1 MRERVSAVRVADNIT
16 VRRNGETW
24 RLQLPDP
31 IAAAAEEDDAG
42 GRLVAPIPGQVT
54 QVMAQPGMAVVRGQV
69 MVVLEA
75 MKTVFRL
82 TAPADGIVATVSC
95 QAGDSV
101 VEGQLLVGFA
111 EGDFPPRRN
120 DGCCV
125 NWRGMVTVGG
135 RRKAAVERACGYP
148 VGRTGNS
155 MTGRKAYLA
164 AALLAVAVT
173 TGATAADTPGVTATE
188 IKIGNTVPYSGP
200 ASSYSVLGKL
210 ESAFFGMVNEQGG
223 VAGHKINFISL
234 DDNYSPPKT
243 VEQIRR
249 LVEEE
254 EVAFTFGTLGT
265 PTNSA
270 IVHYMN
276 QKKVPH
282 LFVSTGAD
290 KWGDY
295 KQTPWTIGWQ
305 PSYRTEAQIYT
316 KYILQQ
322 KPNAKIAILYQN
334 DDFGKDY
341 PNGVKDVLG
350 DKFDKMVVTAT
361 YETTDPTIDSQI
373 TSLQA
378 SGADVLLVAAIPKF
392 AAQAIRKVHDLNW
405 KPMFFMSNVSISVG
419 AVMTPAGPGERHWH
433 HQRRVSEGFVRSDL
447 EGRSGHERVARVHE
461 QAHAGRRPDGRR
473 LHCGI
478 RSVQDDAAGA
488 AAGERRLLARPT
500 S

>member
-1 MRERVSAVRVADNIT
+1 
-16 VRRNGETW
+16 
-24 RLQLPDP
+24 
-31 IAAAAEEDDAG
+31 
-42 GRLVAPIPGQVT
+42 
-54 QVMAQPGMAVVRGQV
+54 
-69 MVVLEA
+69 
-75 MKTVFRL
+75 
-82 TAPADGIVATVSC
+82 
-95 QAGDSV
+95 
-101 VEGQLLVGFA
+101 
-111 EGDFPPRRN
+111 
-120 DGCCV
+120 
-125 NWRGMVTVGG
+125 
-135 RRKAAVERACGYP
+135 
-148 VGRTGNS
+148 

-164 AALLAVAVT
+164 AAMLAVAVT

-234 DDNYSPPKT
+234 DDNYSPPKA

-254 EVAFTFGTLGT
+254 KVAFTFATLGT

-276 QKKVPH
+276 QKKVPQ

-316 KYILQQ
+316 KFILQE
-322 KPNAKIAILYQN
+322 KPDAKLAILYQN

-350 DKFDKMVVTAT
+350 DKFGKMVVTAS

-373 TSLQA
+373 TALQS

-419 AVMTPAGPGERHWH
+419 AVMTPAGPENGVGILSAAYLKDSSDPTWKDDPGM
-433 HQRRVSEGFVRSDL
+433 SEWRAFMNKYMPGADQTDGGYIAAYGLCKTMLQVLQQSNGDFSRANIMNQVTSLHDVANPVLLPGIKISTSPTNYHPITAMQL
-447 EGRSGHERVARVHE
+447 EKWDGKTWVLFGNVI
-461 QAHAGRRPDGRR
+461 QGAG
-473 LHCGI
+473 
-478 RSVQDDAAGA
+478 S
-488 AAGERRLLARPT
+488 
-500 S
+500 

>member
-1 MRERVSAVRVADNIT
+1 MS
-16 VRRNGETW
+16 G
-24 RLQLPDP
+24 
-31 IAAAAEEDDAG
+31 
-42 GRLVAPIPGQVT
+42 
-54 QVMAQPGMAVVRGQV
+54 
-69 MVVLEA
+69 
-75 MKTVFRL
+75 
-82 TAPADGIVATVSC
+82 S
-95 QAGDSV
+95 
-101 VEGQLLVGFA
+101 
-111 EGDFPPRRN
+111 
-120 DGCCV
+120 
-125 NWRGMVTVGG
+125 
-135 RRKAAVERACGYP
+135 
-148 VGRTGNS
+148 RTF
-155 MTGRKAYLA
+155 LA
-164 AALLAVAVT
+164 AAVLAAAVT
-173 TGATAADTPGVTATE
+173 TGATAADPGVTATE

-200 ASSYSVLGKL
+200 ASSYGVLGKL
-210 ESAFFGMVNEQGG
+210 ESAYFAMVNEQGG

-234 DDNYSPPKT
+234 DDNYSPPKA
-243 VEQIRR
+243 VEQVRR

-254 EVAFTFGTLGT
+254 QVAFTFATLGT

-270 IVHYMN
+270 IVRYMN

-316 KYILQQ
+316 KYMLQQ
-322 KPNAKIAILYQN
+322 KPNAKLAILYQN

-350 DKFDKMVVTAT
+350 DKFAGTVVTAT

-405 KPMFFMSNVSISVG
+405 KPMFFLSNVAISVG
-419 AVMTPAGPGERHWH
+419 AVMTPAGPENGIGII
-433 HQRRVSEGFVRSDL
+433 SAAYLKDSSD
-447 EGRSGHERVARVHE
+447 
-461 QAHAGRRPDGRR
+461 PTWK
-473 LHCGI
+473 
-478 RSVQDDAAGA
+478 DDAGMNEWRDFMTKHMPGADQTDGGYIAAYGLSKTMLQVLQQCNGDFSRANVMKQVTNLHDVESPVLLPGIKINTSPTNYHPIKAMQLEKWDGKTWVLFGNVIEGAG
-488 AAGERRLLARPT
+488 

>member
-1 MRERVSAVRVADNIT
+1 MFARFSC
-16 VRRNGETW
+16 
-24 RLQLPDP
+24 
-31 IAAAAEEDDAG
+31 AAAAA
-42 GRLVAPIPGQVT
+42 
-54 QVMAQPGMAVVRGQV
+54 
-69 MVVLEA
+69 
-75 MKTVFRL
+75 
-82 TAPADGIVATVSC
+82 
-95 QAGDSV
+95 
-101 VEGQLLVGFA
+101 
-111 EGDFPPRRN
+111 
-120 DGCCV
+120 
-125 NWRGMVTVGG
+125 
-135 RRKAAVERACGYP
+135 
-148 VGRTGNS
+148 
-155 MTGRKAYLA
+155 
-164 AALLAVAVT
+164 LAVAIVA
-173 TGATAADTPGVTATE
+173 GPVMADTPGVTATE

-210 ESAFFGMVNEQGG
+210 ESAFFNMVNEQGG
-223 VAGHKINFISL
+223 VAGHKINYISL

-249 LVEEE
+249 LVEEDK
-254 EVAFTFGTLGT
+254 VAFTFATLGT

-276 QKKVPH
+276 QKKVPQ

-290 KWGDY
+290 KWGNY

-316 KYILQQ
+316 KYILQA

-373 TSLQA
+373 TTLQA

-392 AAQAIRKVHDLNW
+392 AAQSIKKVHDLNW

-419 AVMTPAGPGERHWH
+419 AVMNPAGPENGVGIISAAYLKDSSDPTWKNDAGMNEWRAFMNKTMPGADQSDGGYIAAYGLCKTMLQVLQQANGDFSRENIMKQVTGLNNVENPVLLPGIKISTSPTNYHPITAMQLEKWNGKSWELFGEVI
-433 HQRRVSEGFVRSDL
+433 QGSQS
-447 EGRSGHERVARVHE
+447 
-461 QAHAGRRPDGRR
+461 
-473 LHCGI
+473 
-478 RSVQDDAAGA
+478 
-488 AAGERRLLARPT
+488 
-500 S
+500 

>member
-1 MRERVSAVRVADNIT
+1 MLARFAY
-16 VRRNGETW
+16 
-24 RLQLPDP
+24 
-31 IAAAAEEDDAG
+31 AAA
-42 GRLVAPIPGQVT
+42 
-54 QVMAQPGMAVVRGQV
+54 
-69 MVVLEA
+69 
-75 MKTVFRL
+75 
-82 TAPADGIVATVSC
+82 TA
-95 QAGDSV
+95 
-101 VEGQLLVGFA
+101 
-111 EGDFPPRRN
+111 
-120 DGCCV
+120 
-125 NWRGMVTVGG
+125 
-135 RRKAAVERACGYP
+135 
-148 VGRTGNS
+148 
-155 MTGRKAYLA
+155 
-164 AALLAVAVT
+164 LAVAIVA
-173 TGATAADTPGVTATE
+173 GPAIADTPGVTATE

-210 ESAFFGMVNEQGG
+210 ESAFFNMVNEQGG
-223 VAGHKINFISL
+223 VAGHKINYISL

-249 LVEEE
+249 LVEEDK
-254 EVAFTFGTLGT
+254 VAFTFATLGT

-276 QKKVPH
+276 QKKVPQ

-290 KWGDY
+290 KWGNY

-316 KYILQQ
+316 KYILQN

-392 AAQAIRKVHDLNW
+392 AAQSIKKVHDLNW

-419 AVMTPAGPGERHWH
+419 AVMTPAGPENGVGIISAAYLKDSSDPTWKNDAGMNEWRAFMNKTMPGADQSDGGYIAAYGLCKTMLQVLQQANGDFSRENIMKQVTSLNNVENPVLLPGIKISTSPTNYHPITAMQLEKWNGKSWELFGEVI
-433 HQRRVSEGFVRSDL
+433 QGSQS
-447 EGRSGHERVARVHE
+447 
-461 QAHAGRRPDGRR
+461 
-473 LHCGI
+473 
-478 RSVQDDAAGA
+478 
-488 AAGERRLLARPT
+488 
-500 S
+500 